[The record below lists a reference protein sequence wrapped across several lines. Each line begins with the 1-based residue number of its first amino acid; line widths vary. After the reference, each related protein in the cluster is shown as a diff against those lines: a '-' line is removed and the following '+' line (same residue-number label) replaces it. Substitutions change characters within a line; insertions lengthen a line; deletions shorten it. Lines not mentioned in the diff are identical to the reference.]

1 MTFTVAPDTIY
12 FAICLLLLILQVVQY
27 AMITKVRRNY
37 DDVWAQMG
45 IMIAAFGAKLKEIE
59 TKIEENEKAK

>member
-1 MTFTVAPDTIY
+1 
-12 FAICLLLLILQVVQY
+12 
-27 AMITKVRRNY
+27 MITKVRRNY